1 MLKLDQTFIQKMV
14 NEKQI
19 FYSEIEN
26 VQGISMHKKFH
37 LKIVSSI

>member
-1 MLKLDQTFIQKMV
+1 MK
-14 NEKQI
+14 NI
-19 FYSEIEN
+19 FYLEIED